1 MYRIDKMPCMI
12 RCSISILFLVAMI
25 YFYTMTE
32 KNGVIQKYK
41 ASLSPDLK
49 NRFEKI
55 TQERKT
61 ISLQGYVLGLLISL
75 GILFYYTQTRPTKV
89 NSLFLVCTVIS
100 TMFVTNYF
108 YYTLMPKSDWMLNHV
123 HNRAEV
129 DAWLKMYKQM
139 QYNYHLGFVFGIA
152 AVGLFSYAFV

>member
-1 MYRIDKMPCMI
+1 
-12 RCSISILFLVAMI
+12 MI

-32 KNGVIQKYK
+32 KCGVIQKYK
-41 ASLSPDLK
+41 ATLTPELK
-49 NRFEKI
+49 ARFEKI

-61 ISLQGYVLGLLISL
+61 ISLQGYGLGLLISL
-75 GILFYYTQTRPTKV
+75 GILFYFTQTRPTKV
-89 NSLFLVCTVIS
+89 NGLFLVCTVIS

-108 YYTLMPKSDWMLNHV
+108 YYTLSPKSDWMLNHV
-123 HNRAEV
+123 NTQPEV

-139 QYNYHLGFVFGIA
+139 QYHYHLGFVFGIA